1 MNNDISF
8 TAKYISSVM
17 VQRLADNGKYL
28 PTKANAVELSAKNNN
43 DLSTLEKLS
52 EKWGDDTYASN
63 ILDEATSLN
72 EFYNEYRPTVYALTT
87 QKDNFEKLQPNKIL
101 GLMETS
107 DDFGTIK
114 SLDYL
119 QTNPEFLDKFKP
131 AMKRIGTAMLNFIER
146 INKGRRIE
154 IDAVESAKSFYLKN
168 GYKRMN
174 DYFNIYYKDIK

>member
-1 MNNDISF
+1 
-8 TAKYISSVM
+8 
-17 VQRLADNGKYL
+17 
-28 PTKANAVELSAKNNN
+28 
-43 DLSTLEKLS
+43 
-52 EKWGDDTYASN
+52 
-63 ILDEATSLN
+63 
-72 EFYNEYRPTVYALTT
+72 
-87 QKDNFEKLQPNKIL
+87 
-101 GLMETS
+101 METS
-107 DDFGTIK
+107 DEFGTIK

-131 AMKRIGTAMLNFIER
+131 AMKRIGTAMLNFIES